1 MNSAF
6 LRDEPAVDAIVVVV
20 FFVRVG
26 VAVRVALVGVPGA
39 VVAGGVF
46 FLLPALL
53 GLRIPRCT
61 EPRFSLKKSRGFR
74 SEY

>member
-1 MNSAF
+1 MNSTF

-20 FFVRVG
+20 VFVRVG

-39 VVAGGVF
+39 VVAGGVV
-46 FLLPALL
+46 FLLPALV
-53 GLRIPRCT
+53 GLRANRCT